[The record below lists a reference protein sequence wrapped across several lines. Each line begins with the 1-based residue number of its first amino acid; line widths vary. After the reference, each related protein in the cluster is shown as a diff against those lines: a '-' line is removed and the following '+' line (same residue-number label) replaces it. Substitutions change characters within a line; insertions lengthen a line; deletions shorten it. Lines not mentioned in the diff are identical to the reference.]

1 MWNGYNDWDNDKDDA
16 NERNGLA
23 FQINRNESRIKEI
36 EKLIQPLRK
45 LREENAGEEELICQE
60 LDRQIGEYNKEIKSL
75 KNDIEFCQS
84 RLTEIERE
92 RD

>member
-75 KNDIEFCQS
+75 KDDIEFLQS

>member
-36 EKLIQPLRK
+36 EKLIQPLKK

-60 LDRQIGEYNKEIKSL
+60 LDRQIGEYNKEINSL

>member
-75 KNDIEFCQS
+75 KK
-84 RLTEIERE
+84 ERE